1 MNERLKAGGGDDM
14 FPEGRSRFWSSA
26 SLKQI
31 YTRGNDVNYT
41 TWRRSSCLLYCF
53 SLLASPHFCSLSPP
67 HFFSVS
73 PPHFFSLS
81 PPHFFSVS
89 PPHFFSVSPP
99 HLSPPHLS
107 PPHFFSLSPPHFF
120 SLSPPHFF
128 SLSPPHFFSLSPPH
142 FFSVSLPN
150 FECLL
155 HTFSVCL
162 LHTSSV
168 CLLHTCLL
176 HTFSVCLLHTS
187 SVCLLHTFSVCLF
200 QTLSVSPPHL
210 SPPNFE
216 CVSATLVS
224 STLVSSTLVVLHMLG
239 HPAPESMCDGGSEGT
254 SHRGAGGTVE
264 EEGPDPTA
272 ADLPRKRKG
281 DLDERSDAVLHH
293 GLHLDMDG
301 IVTRSEGEDQQ
312 AKMQCFRQPH
322 RQIEKRRRDKMNN
335 LIEELSAM
343 IPACQPMAAK
353 PDKLSVLRKAVQ
365 HLKALKAGSG
375 STFADAGRK
384 PPILGHEDLRHLLFR
399 VADGFLLVVSCDR
412 AKMLFIS
419 ESVSKILNFSRVE
432 LTGKSLFDFL
442 HPKDISKVKEQMS
455 NSHLMDAAT
464 GVQADVAVSQL
475 SSGARRSFFC
485 RMKRSGLEAR
495 HKVKVKDKWPL
506 PTTSIKKDS
515 VRYCT
520 LHCSGYMRSWPRSDL
535 DSESPASHLTCLVT
549 MCRLQGHGAH
559 QVPKGVKVKPT
570 QFVARCTIDGKFT
583 FIEQHS
589 TTVIGYLPQEL
600 LGTSCYEYFHQD
612 DLQQLAEKHR
622 QVLRSKEKIDTKCKF
637 KTKYGSYVSL
647 QSRWFSFTNPWT
659 KEVEFI
665 VSLNR
670 VISGPGP
677 TIDDEAAS
685 SSISHQEESK
695 HLPIVPGLTSGV
707 GKMIYAGSI
716 GTQIANELLDAS
728 RANWSPHSGVSTLLG
743 APHSGVSSPLGAPH
757 SGVSSPLR
765 APHSGVSSP
774 LGAPHSG
781 VSSPLG
787 APHSGVSSPLG
798 APHSGVSSPLGAPH
812 SAPASPQASTH
823 LSSREEEEAGSSSE
837 SRPDLVPSMSDC
849 TGQSSQQ
856 DLDSMLGPGLS
867 AFSSDEAA
875 MAVIMSLLE
884 TDVNMGQSGDLEDLH
899 WPF

>member
-1 MNERLKAGGGDDM
+1 MSAPRVTLMEA
-14 FPEGRSRFWSSA
+14 ESS
-26 SLKQI
+26 KHI
-31 YTRGNDVNYT
+31 
-41 TWRRSSCLLYCF
+41 
-53 SLLASPHFCSLSPP
+53 
-67 HFFSVS
+67 
-73 PPHFFSLS
+73 
-81 PPHFFSVS
+81 
-89 PPHFFSVSPP
+89 
-99 HLSPPHLS
+99 
-107 PPHFFSLSPPHFF
+107 
-120 SLSPPHFF
+120 
-128 SLSPPHFFSLSPPH
+128 
-142 FFSVSLPN
+142 
-150 FECLL
+150 
-155 HTFSVCL
+155 
-162 LHTSSV
+162 
-168 CLLHTCLL
+168 
-176 HTFSVCLLHTS
+176 
-187 SVCLLHTFSVCLF
+187 
-200 QTLSVSPPHL
+200 
-210 SPPNFE
+210 
-216 CVSATLVS
+216 
-224 STLVSSTLVVLHMLG
+224 
-239 HPAPESMCDGGSEGT
+239 
-254 SHRGAGGTVE
+254 GA
-264 EEGPDPTA
+264 A
-272 ADLPRKRKG
+272 
-281 DLDERSDAVLHH
+281 
-293 GLHLDMDG
+293 
-301 IVTRSEGEDQQ
+301 
-312 AKMQCFRQPH
+312 
-322 RQIEKRRRDKMNN
+322 
-335 LIEELSAM
+335 
-343 IPACQPMAAK
+343 
-353 PDKLSVLRKAVQ
+353 
-365 HLKALKAGSG
+365 
-375 STFADAGRK
+375 
-384 PPILGHEDLRHLLFR
+384 
-399 VADGFLLVVSCDR
+399 
-412 AKMLFIS
+412 
-419 ESVSKILNFSRVE
+419 
-432 LTGKSLFDFL
+432 
-442 HPKDISKVKEQMS
+442 
-455 NSHLMDAAT
+455 
-464 GVQADVAVSQL
+464 
-475 SSGARRSFFC
+475 
-485 RMKRSGLEAR
+485 
-495 HKVKVKDKWPL
+495 
-506 PTTSIKKDS
+506 DS

-647 QSRWFSFTNPWT
+647 QSQWFSFTNPWT

-728 RANWSPHSGVSTLLG
+728 RANWSLSSGVST
-743 APHSGVSSPLGAPH
+743 
-757 SGVSSPLR
+757 
-765 APHSGVSSP
+765 P